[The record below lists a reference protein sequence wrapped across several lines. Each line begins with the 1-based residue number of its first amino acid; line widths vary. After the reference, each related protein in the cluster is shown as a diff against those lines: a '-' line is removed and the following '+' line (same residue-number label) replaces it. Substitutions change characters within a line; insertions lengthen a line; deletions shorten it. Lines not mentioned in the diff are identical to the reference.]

1 MRQYL
6 TCLGRGTG
14 APIAAVGLVYLMTLL
29 SFERDGMWTTDNAA
43 RFLQVRALLQS
54 GFASFAIPWPGRSID
69 PEFVYNP
76 LPHVFSS
83 VRGGELYSV
92 FSPVFAMM
100 SAPPFALLGYWGLYL
115 LPFASALLMLKAVAG
130 LCALAGG
137 GLRARQGAVLIAGL
151 GTPVWFYG
159 VAFWEHCVAACLC
172 LWALLFLARFVDAG
186 ATRDLVRAAVLV
198 SLAVYLRDDL
208 YLLCALLGL
217 TAASARSGDRLRT
230 ALRCGGAMAAC
241 LAPLWIWQWQVMGSP
256 LGQHLS
262 AHLFSSEGIQ
272 GHLLDRPKVFYNQL
286 VASSPAPI
294 ISIFLSAPFL
304 YAWLRRPRFGDSRFR
319 TALPLYGAAATVSA
333 LISLGGYFLWDS
345 HLSYLLASSNGL
357 FAAAPLAILAFPRC
371 GDGKTGSWLALLVTA
386 YALLYAA
393 AAPGLGSSGLHWGNR
408 FLLILYPVWSLLAA
422 VNLEQWGR
430 RGGGGWRSWRLWSL
444 AAVIA
449 LSVGAQLF
457 SVELLRR
464 KKEFS
469 HRLNGIVA
477 ARPEQVVVTSE
488 RWAGH
493 ELHRVFYDK
502 PVFHLANPR
511 AMDALR
517 QKLKQAGYDRYLYLT
532 RRQRVV
538 GPRPVGE
545 IRDGGLN
552 WYGMRAFSG
561 ARRRRSDSRKRTGAV
576 PPTES
581 NPHCGEPEET
591 TCPSADSPAAAT
603 ATWSGSASSPETA
616 ATPGT
621 SGARR

>member
-1 MRQYL
+1 MREHL
-6 TCLGRGTG
+6 IRLGSGTA
-14 APIAAVGLVYLMTLL
+14 APIAAVGLVYMLTLL
-29 SFERDGMWTTDNAA
+29 CFERDGMWTTDNAA

-92 FSPVFAMM
+92 FSPVFAMV
-100 SAPPFALLGYWGLYL
+100 SAVPYALLGYWGLYL
-115 LPFASALLMLKAVAG
+115 LPFASALLMLRAVAG

-186 ATRDLVRAAVLV
+186 AARDLVRAAVLV
-198 SLAVYLRDDL
+198 SLAVYFRDDL

-217 TAASARSGDRLRT
+217 TAVSARRGDRLQT
-230 ALRCGGAMAAC
+230 ALRCGGRHGGLPGAALD
-241 LAPLWIWQWQVMGSP
+241 LAVAGHGQPAGTTSVRPPVLLGGNPGAPPRPAEGVLQPVGRREPGPDHLDFP
-256 LGQHLS
+256 LG
-262 AHLFSSEGIQ
+262 AV
-272 GHLLDRPKVFYNQL
+272 P
-286 VASSPAPI
+286 
-294 ISIFLSAPFL
+294 
-304 YAWLRRPRFGDSRFR
+304 LR
-319 TALPLYGAAATVSA
+319 L
-333 LISLGGYFLWDS
+333 
-345 HLSYLLASSNGL
+345 
-357 FAAAPLAILAFPRC
+357 
-371 GDGKTGSWLALLVTA
+371 
-386 YALLYAA
+386 AA
-393 AAPGLGSSGLHWGNR
+393 AAALRRFRLPHRPAPVRGGGGGERPDLLWAATSSGTATSPTCWPRRTACSRQRPWPSSPSRAAGTGRREAGWPCSSPPTPSSTPRPPPASAPPGLHWGNR
-408 FLLILYPVWSLLAA
+408 FLLVLYPVWSLLAA
-422 VNLEQWGR
+422 VNLEQWRR
-430 RGGGGWRSWRLWSL
+430 RGGGGRRSWRFWSL

-449 LSVGAQLF
+449 VSVGAQLF

-469 HRLNGIVA
+469 HRLNDFVA
-477 ARPEQVVVTSE
+477 ARPEQAVVTSE

-502 PVFHLANPR
+502 PVFHIANPR

-517 QKLKQAGYDRYLYLT
+517 RKLKQAGYDRYLYLT

-538 GPRPVGE
+538 GPRPAGE
-545 IRDGGLN
+545 IGDGGLN

-561 ARRRRSDSRKRTGAV
+561 STSPPRR
-576 PPTES
+576 
-581 NPHCGEPEET
+581 
-591 TCPSADSPAAAT
+591 
-603 ATWSGSASSPETA
+603 
-616 ATPGT
+616 
-621 SGARR
+621 